1 MNKITPTVTIIVA
14 THKKYEM
21 PKDKM
26 YLPLH
31 VGAEGKMDPNG
42 NVLDLGYVKDNT
54 GDNIS
59 EKNSSYCE
67 LTGLYWAWKNLTA
80 DYIGLVHYRRYFGKK
95 GQAFKGVLTYEELQS
110 MLPRYTVFVPQKR
123 KYYIETLYSHYQHTH
138 YASHLDLTREIIAE
152 KYPDYLKSYDEVI
165 KHTYGYM
172 FNMLIMQKQY
182 LNEYCNW
189 LFDILFEIEKRIG
202 SQELSKFQGRFY
214 GRVSEIIFNVWL
226 DGEIKLGK
234 ISKHEIKELP
244 YEHIEKVNWLKKGT
258 AFLMAKFVG
267 KKYEGSF

>member
-1 MNKITPTVTIIVA
+1 MNKITPTVTIVVA

-80 DYIGLVHYRRYFGKK
+80 DYIGLVHYRRYFGK
-95 GQAFKGVLTYEELQS
+95 
-110 MLPRYTVFVPQKR
+110 RDKR
-123 KYYIETLYSHYQHTH
+123 
-138 YASHLDLTREIIAE
+138 
-152 KYPDYLKSYDEVI
+152 LK
-165 KHTYGYM
+165 
-172 FNMLIMQKQY
+172 
-182 LNEYCNW
+182 EY
-189 LFDILFEIEKRIG
+189 
-202 SQELSKFQGRFY
+202 
-214 GRVSEIIFNVWL
+214 
-226 DGEIKLGK
+226 
-234 ISKHEIKELP
+234 
-244 YEHIEKVNWLKKGT
+244 
-258 AFLMAKFVG
+258 
-267 KKYEGSF
+267 